1 MLSEVFS
8 NLAPLRRRKS
18 ESVFRKF
25 LDACFPSLSRKSA
38 ALKLLGNLCDL
49 DQPHL
54 HPILRQILLEF
65 LNIYFLPVENTR
77 RQSRVDLRILEEV

>member
-1 MLSEVFS
+1 M
-8 NLAPLRRRKS
+8 P
-18 ESVFRKF
+18 VFRPFHEK
-25 LDACFPSLSRKSA
+25 APPSNFYSMR
-38 ALKLLGNLCDL
+38 L